1 MAAGWICRLK
11 ELAAD
16 GYNFLQKER
25 GKSVC
30 CEFSSRR
37 MSGELVKES
46 VKVEESFCVPLL
58 LILL

>member
-1 MAAGWICRLK
+1 MAAGWMCWLK

-16 GYNFLQKER
+16 GYIFLQEER
-25 GKSVC
+25 GKPIS

-46 VKVEESFCVPLL
+46 VKVEKSFSVSLL